1 MNNTTKKAMTSD
13 KVVAYYTSQL
23 DELYNNMHKDD
34 FTWLKRWIAL
44 QMITTR
50 TGANKKFNLNSP
62 EKIFA
67 CLEKW
72 IEISSVIG
80 REELD

>member
-1 MNNTTKKAMTSD
+1 MNNTTKKAMPSD

-23 DELYNNMHKDD
+23 DELYNNMYKDD

-67 CLEKW
+67 YLEKW
-72 IEISSVIG
+72 IETSFVIG

>member
-1 MNNTTKKAMTSD
+1 MNNITNNIISNE
-13 KVVAYYTSQL
+13 VVAYYTSQL
-23 DELYNNMHKDD
+23 DELYSNMHKDD
-34 FTWLKRWIAL
+34 FTWLKRWITL

-50 TGANKKFNLNSP
+50 IGANKKFNLDSS

-67 CLEKW
+67 CLEQW
-72 IEISSVIG
+72 IKTSSVIG

>member
-1 MNNTTKKAMTSD
+1 
-13 KVVAYYTSQL
+13 
-23 DELYNNMHKDD
+23 MHKDD

-44 QMITTR
+44 QIITTR

-72 IEISSVIG
+72 IETSSVIG